1 MKIKAILFCRVSS
14 REQEI
19 DGYSLPAQEKLLK
32 EYALKQGFNPREIKI
47 FSISESASGKKQ
59 RQIFM
64 EMLSYIEIHKI
75 NIIIC
80 EKVDR
85 LTRNLKDAVDINDWL
100 NANPERHVHFVKE
113 GVVLDRD
120 SKSNE
125 KFIWNIKVAVAQY
138 YIDNLSEEV
147 KKGQKEKL
155 AQGWLP
161 TTPPVGYK
169 TIGDKGH
176 KIHIIDDEKAPL
188 VRKMF
193 ADYDSGNCSLRTL
206 TVKMEL
212 AGLRNRYGKKIVM
225 SRIHELIQNPFY
237 IGKNRWNGILTQG
250 EHEPLIE
257 KDLFD
262 RVQRRLKGRGGP
274 VYSRHFF
281 LFNKIMRCKEC
292 DGAITWEIHKG
303 IIYGHC
309 HHYNPCSQTK
319 WVKEV
324 DVDWSLAPVFE
335 GLEIKSK
342 RIQAWIHKALKES
355 HQDET
360 QYYSSVVS
368 ELTKEHERI
377 KTRLDRLYDDKMD
390 GKITEDFYNMKFKKY
405 SEDRDTVLE
414 SINKHA
420 NADTKYLEK
429 GINFYELSQE
439 AKEKYLNTK
448 DIESKRILLNDV
460 FASLTIGEGK
470 LYFEF
475 TKQFKLLKQLADIAN
490 REDVVAKVEPVLEN
504 FEKQEMVD
512 LTTQMETLQLVCPDL
527 LRDQDSNRKFT
538 S

>member
-32 EYALKQGFNPREIKI
+32 DYALKHGFDFREIKI
-47 FSISESASGKKQ
+47 CSISESASGKKQ

-64 EMLSYIEIHKI
+64 QMLSYIETGGV

-85 LTRNLKDAVDINDWL
+85 LTRNLKDAVDINEWL
-100 NANPERHVHFVKE
+100 NANTERHVHFVKE

-147 KKGQKEKL
+147 RKGQKEKL

-161 TTPPVGYK
+161 TTPPPGYR

-176 KIHIIDDEKAPL
+176 KIHVVDENKASL
-188 VRKMF
+188 ARKMF
-193 ADYDSGNCSLRTL
+193 EYYDSGNYSLKLL
-206 TVKMEL
+206 TEKMFQE
-212 AGLRNRYGKKIVM
+212 GLRNRYDKRIVM
-225 SRIHELIQNPFY
+225 SRIHLLIQNPFY

-250 EHEPLIE
+250 EHEPLIGKE
-257 KDLFD
+257 LFD

-274 VYSRHFF
+274 IYSKHFF
-281 LFNKIMRCKEC
+281 LFNRIILCKEC
-292 DGAITWEIHKG
+292 AGSITLEIHKG

-309 HHYNPCSQTK
+309 HHYKPCSQTQ
-319 WVKEV
+319 WVKEN
-324 DVDWSLAPVFE
+324 DIDWEIAPVFE

-360 QYYSSVVS
+360 QYHTNVVN
-368 ELTKEHERI
+368 ELRSIYDRAK
-377 KTRLDRLYDDKMD
+377 KRLDILYDDKND
-390 GKITEDFYNMKFKKY
+390 G
-405 SEDRDTVLE
+405 
-414 SINKHA
+414 
-420 NADTKYLEK
+420 
-429 GINFYELSQE
+429 
-439 AKEKYLNTK
+439 
-448 DIESKRILLNDV
+448 
-460 FASLTIGEGK
+460 
-470 LYFEF
+470 
-475 TKQFKLLKQLADIAN
+475 
-490 REDVVAKVEPVLEN
+490 
-504 FEKQEMVD
+504 
-512 LTTQMETLQLVCPDL
+512 
-527 LRDQDSNRKFT
+527 
-538 S
+538 